1 MFEALGEYVSVGVGG
16 SAYVNVCVGVA
27 VFVGLG
33 VSVTVGELDTVGD
46 THGLVFPI
54 GLLGVKSADPAG
66 KIISREQRYMLPS
79 MISRETW
86 SFSLLMSSIYKRLG
100 KLGERKK
107 ALKSVNWD

>member
-1 MFEALGEYVSVGVGG
+1 MGASVL
-16 SAYVNVCVGVA
+16 VA
-27 VFVGLG
+27 VE
-33 VSVTVGELDTVGD
+33 ELITVGD
-46 THGLVFPI
+46 IRVDVFSTGLV
-54 GLLGVKSADPAG
+54 GVKSADSAG